1 MGVELRLF
9 LALSAM
15 FFLPGAALL
24 SLGSAWRQWPGL
36 QRYIL
41 AAGLSVAFFPLL
53 YYSTRFWIPPAR
65 LGAGALAAILLL
77 SLAVVVW
84 RLWLSRPAPNSGGVW
99 GRISGLEWAAVGIF
113 ALTLG
118 SRLWFAHAHPFPA
131 WSDSLHHVMLTQLT
145 MDQGRLPVSMEPY
158 YPVPI
163 TMYHLGLY
171 ALSAPAALLA
181 NAPAEQA
188 LLWTA
193 QFLNAAGVLGVYL
206 ALDRYS
212 GRVGAIVGA
221 SIVGLFSVH
230 PAFYANWGRFTQV
243 ASQAILLI
251 AWVAVVEAV
260 RAWGSVSSAPPSP
273 PNLGGG
279 SKAQPNPAIPQDWG
293 PGGRTQA
300 KHSSPPG
307 LGAGGPKTA
316 AKPSPPN
323 LGGESQAQHSTA
335 LPQDWGPGGRIHPLW
350 TSALAAALT
359 AAVFLLHF
367 RVAAFYILL
376 LFIGMVDLLWQA
388 RRDRRRLLRTLL
400 GMAVVGALALF
411 LILPTLWEAF
421 GAFTSKLAAAKGV
434 LSSEES
440 AKTVQN
446 YYVFPWSSVPYLV
459 APRWLLALTG
469 AAALIGLVR
478 RSRMVIIA
486 LVWTVLL
493 YLLGNAYLTGIS
505 VLSITNLGA
514 ILIMLYMPIGLII
527 GGATDGLLSWV
538 PVARRGQ
545 IGAAVAV
552 AVLIL
557 GVWGMRERATNVEA
571 YRHFVT
577 PEDLTALQWIDEN
590 VPEEAT
596 FAINTYFWLPRAP
609 HGVDAGYWIPY
620 MTGRQITSAAMLV
633 YGEAD
638 KTLTDRFIAESRA
651 AERLE
656 SDLGGLDELYE
667 MGVHYIYIGKVGD
680 FSGPGLQPDF
690 LRQSE
695 RVKTIYEQDGVTILE
710 IED

>member
-24 SLGSAWRQWPGL
+24 SLGGAWRPWPGL

-41 AAGLSVAFFPLL
+41 AVGLSIAFFPLL
-53 YYSTRFWIPPAR
+53 YYSARFWIPPAR
-65 LGAGALAAILLL
+65 LGTGSLAAILLI
-77 SLAVVVW
+77 SLAVVAW
-84 RLWLSRPAPNSGGVW
+84 RLWLSPPAPNAGPPPSNPGPPAPNAGGVLA
-99 GRISGLEWAAVGIF
+99 RIRGLEWVAVGVF
-113 ALTLG
+113 ALTLA

-145 MDQGRLPVSMEPY
+145 MDQGRLPVSLEPY
-158 YPVPI
+158 YPVTI

-181 NAPAEQA
+181 NAPAESA

-193 QFLNAAGVLGVYL
+193 QFLNAASVLGVYL

-212 GRVGAIVGA
+212 GRVGAVVGA
-221 SIVGLFSVH
+221 AIVGLFSVH

-243 ASQAILLI
+243 AGQAILLI

-260 RAWGSVSSAPPSP
+260 RAWGSSPLRPP
-273 PNLGGG
+273 
-279 SKAQPNPAIPQDWG
+279 
-293 PGGRTQA
+293 T
-300 KHSSPPG
+300 
-307 LGAGGPKTA
+307 
-316 AKPSPPN
+316 
-323 LGGESQAQHSTA
+323 LGGEPSPA
-335 LPQDWGPGGRIHPLW
+335 LPQDWRPEGRIPLLW
-350 TSALAAALT
+350 TSVLAATLT

-376 LFIGMVDLLWQA
+376 LLVGMADLLWQV
-388 RRDRRRLLRTLL
+388 RRDRRRLLKTLL
-400 GMAVVGALALF
+400 GMVIVGALALF

-421 GAFTSKLAAAKGV
+421 GAFTTKLAAAKGV

-446 YYVFPWSSVPYLV
+446 YFIFPWSSYPYLV
-459 APRWLLALTG
+459 APRWLMTLTG
-469 AAALIGLVR
+469 VAAFIGLVR
-478 RSRMVIIA
+478 RSRIVIIA
-486 LVWTVLL
+486 LVWTGLL

-505 VLSITNLGA
+505 ALSITNMGA
-514 ILIMLYMPIGLII
+514 ILIMLYMPMGLII

-538 PVARRGQ
+538 PAARRSQ
-545 IGAAVAV
+545 VGAAVAIS
-552 AVLIL
+552 VLVL
-557 GVWGMRERATNVEA
+557 GVWGMRERATDVEA

-577 PEDLTALQWIDEN
+577 PADLAAMQWIDEN
-590 VPEEAT
+590 IPEEAT

-620 MTGRQITSAAMLV
+620 LTGRQTTAAAMLV

-638 KTLTDRFIAESRA
+638 KALTDRFIAESRA

-656 SDLGGLDELYE
+656 SDLGGLDELYD

-690 LRQSE
+690 LRQFE
-695 RVKTIYEQDGVTILE
+695 RVKTIYEQDGVTILQ